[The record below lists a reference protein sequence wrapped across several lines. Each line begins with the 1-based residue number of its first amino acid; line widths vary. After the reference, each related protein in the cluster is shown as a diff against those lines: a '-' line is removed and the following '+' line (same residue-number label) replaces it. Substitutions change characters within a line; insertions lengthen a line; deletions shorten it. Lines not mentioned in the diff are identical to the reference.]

1 MVNDQLSIVIPVFN
15 NEESIAILVEQ
26 IRTSVSTILPSI
38 ELEIVL
44 VDDGSVDDSWLR
56 ISELASAL
64 PGVIRGVKLTRN
76 FGQLA
81 AMLAGW
87 QICRGDA
94 VINMSADLQDPPS
107 VIPMFVNRWREGFE
121 VVVGIRTERKDGI
134 FARLTSHIAHR
145 LLRNSNS
152 RFPQTWF
159 DYTLMSKKNL
169 EIVLSM
175 SGRYRFTQGDIFF
188 AGFKHASV
196 QYVRAKRPFGRSGYS
211 FWKRFASFTDS
222 VLDSSYFL
230 IQLFIRIGFLVSAT
244 SLIYAGWIIAAR
256 LTGLIPSTGWA
267 PIMIVILLSSGLIMS
282 MLGIIAEYLWRIYD
296 STRSKPIYVIES
308 ETVREV

>member
-1 MVNDQLSIVIPVFN
+1 MVNDLVSIVIPVFN
-15 NEESIAILVEQ
+15 NEESIAILVDE
-26 IRTSVSTILPSI
+26 IRTSVSTVSPTI

-56 ISELASAL
+56 ISDLAFTL
-64 PGVIRGVKLTRN
+64 PGVVRGVKLTRN

-107 VIPMFVNRWREGFE
+107 VIPLFVNRWREGFE
-121 VVVGIRTERKDGI
+121 VVVGVRTERKDGI

-145 LLRNSNS
+145 FLRNSNP
-152 RFPQTWF
+152 RFPQTWV

-169 EIVLSM
+169 EVVLSM
-175 SGRYRFTQGDIFF
+175 SGRFRFMQGDIFF
-188 AGFKHASV
+188 AGFRYASV
-196 QYVRAKRPFGRSGYS
+196 PYVRAKRPFGRSGYS
-211 FWKRFASFTDS
+211 FWKRFANFTDS

-230 IQLFIRIGFLVSAT
+230 IQMFIRLGFLVSVS

-267 PIMIVILLSSGLIMS
+267 PIMVALLLSSGIIMS
-282 MLGIIAEYLWRIYD
+282 MLGIVAEYLWRIYD
-296 STRSKPIYVIES
+296 STRGKPSYVIET
-308 ETVREV
+308 EL